1 MPYKTAIAVPRSG
14 NQWIDGL
21 TDGFRWGVTPDDP
34 SVGFTFIGDTAN
46 LPNGEFG
53 GYPSWGWTA
62 AERRRMERSM
72 QAIEEVCALRFVDRG
87 DNNYDNVELW
97 FYTLDNAN
105 AEGTYG
111 YAYTPGSDADEG
123 LVAINWSS
131 YRSANGSL
139 KHSIAPGS
147 FYGITHQH
155 ELSHAV
161 GLKHPHERGLLG
173 QPRFPGLSAASNEFR
188 DKGDYEQNAHP
199 FTQLSYVDKGAR
211 NGLVP
216 RSKADYGFLQK
227 LGALDVAAMQWA
239 YGINATAAAGDDTYQ
254 LPVTN
259 QEGTG
264 WQAIWDTGG
273 WDRIKAPGASASVTI
288 DLRNATLGSD
298 VHAGGFISRMDGIT
312 GGFTIAHDWNGEDLG
327 RAAGLCVIEEALG
340 GKKSDLLIGNSAS
353 NILKGRRGG
362 DVIYAGAGVANR
374 VVGGKGADQFLIHA
388 DPGAY
393 VEVKDFD
400 ARNDRLVFDVSSERV
415 TFQST
420 KNHTNILVDDVVAAK
435 LADAP
440 ELDPDRHVT
449 FSGFQLF
456 GL

>member
-1 MPYKTAIAVPRSG
+1 MV
-14 NQWIDGL
+14 
-21 TDGFRWGVTPDDP
+21 
-34 SVGFTFIGDTAN
+34 
-46 LPNGEFG
+46 
-53 GYPSWGWTA
+53 
-62 AERRRMERSM
+62 
-72 QAIEEVCALRFVDRG
+72 
-87 DNNYDNVELW
+87 
-97 FYTLDNAN
+97 YTLDNAN

-188 DKGDYEQNAHP
+188 DKGDFDQNAHP

-216 RSKADYGFLQK
+216 RSKADHGFLEEP
-227 LGALDVAAMQWA
+227 GALDIAALQWA
-239 YGINATAAAGDDTYQ
+239 YGINPTAAAGDDTYQ

-264 WQAIWDTGG
+264 WRAIWDTGG

-298 VHAGGFISRMDGIT
+298 IHAGGFISRMDGIT
-312 GGFTIAHDWNGEDLG
+312 GGLTIAHDWDGENLG
-327 RAAGLCVIEEALG
+327 RDAGLCVIEEALG
-340 GKKSDLLIGNSAS
+340 GKRNDLLIGNSAS
-353 NILKGRRGG
+353 NVLKGRRGE

-374 VVGGKGADQFLIHA
+374 VIGGKGADRFLISA
-388 DPGAY
+388 DADAY
-393 VEVKDFD
+393 VEVRDFD
-400 ARNDRLVFDVSSERV
+400 ALNDRLVFDVSSDRV
-415 TFQST
+415 TFQSINHHT
-420 KNHTNILVDDVVAAK
+420 KALVDDVVVARV
-435 LADAP
+435 LGEP
-440 ELDPDRHVT
+440 MLDPDRHVI
-449 FSGFQLF
+449 FSGFDAF